1 MIEVTAVGYLSVAV
15 FTAALLIVGMRIYKR
30 KWPSLL
36 LVGAACLVSLAWP
49 VAIALTL
56 AAACVLVLSAFMGGR
71 E

>member
-36 LVGAACLVSLAWP
+36 LVGAACLMSLAWP
-49 VAIALTL
+49 VALGLTL
-56 AAACVLVLSAFMGGR
+56 AAACSIVLFAFIEGR

>member
-1 MIEVTAVGYLSVAV
+1 MIEVTAVGYLSAAV
-15 FTAALLIVGMRIYKR
+15 FTAAFLIVGLRIYKR

-56 AAACVLVLSAFMGGR
+56 AAACSLVLFAFMGGR